1 MLLRK
6 RLNDLYVKHTGQAL
20 ETIEAKLE
28 RDSFMSAEQA
38 RDFGLI
44 DTVVEN
50 RPVPVDP
57 SKT

>member
-1 MLLRK
+1 
-6 RLNDLYVKHTGQAL
+6 LNDLYVKHTGQAL

-50 RPVPVDP
+50 RPVPADP
-57 SKT
+57 AKS